1 VASIESIFRPGPAS
15 AMRRARRQSF
25 ALVALASALVAVA
38 CGPRFADQ
46 PVPQGQATIPVEP
59 TSGPATTPTVP
70 TAGATTR
77 TTVIKGTQGS
87 VVTGSVIKVGGLFP
101 KSGGLSALGLPAFQ
115 GAVAFFNWANERNLV
130 PGKRFQFI
138 TCDDQAVDT
147 QSTTCAKKLIDQD
160 GVFAMGPSFT
170 PFSDTVIDQVD
181 RAGVPWVGFDGI
193 NTEGLA
199 RSNVVTIGSPIE
211 PMAHALID
219 YWYRKLEREGN
230 TPKRVGAVV
239 LDVAPARTY
248 MRELKEQI
256 CRKLGCEVVREQF
269 VQYTTTQY
277 ETICR
282 NMQNEVVD
290 AIWIITDP
298 ASAIK
303 LMNGCQNIGYPKG
316 RFLGQHGIYLD
327 LTLAQSGPYSEGM
340 LANSGL
346 VPDTE
351 VTPATTEMKNIIR
364 RYFPN
369 ASLGYF
375 TELSFASARMFVDL
389 VAKVVADGKELS
401 RQNLLAAASAITNY
415 DCHGLCKDVALQP
428 PACRSGGNHTV
439 WVVRASFS
447 SGAGRWVKEA
457 GPFDAFDVET
467 WPTPGKPRPC

>member
-1 VASIESIFRPGPAS
+1 MSSRSGGAVLAVAI
-15 AMRRARRQSF
+15 
-25 ALVALASALVAVA
+25 ALTLAA

-46 PVPQGQATIPVEP
+46 AIPQGQPSTIAPAP
-59 TSGPATTPTVP
+59 TATTGST
-70 TAGATTR
+70 TAPSPGSTTK
-77 TTVIKGTQGS
+77 TTVIKGSKGN

-101 KSGGLSALGLPAFQ
+101 KSGGLSALGLPAYQ
-115 GAVAFFNWANERNLV
+115 GAAAFFNWANEKNLV

-160 GVFAMGPSFT
+160 GVFVMGPSFT
-170 PFSDTVIDQVD
+170 PFSNTVIEQVD
-181 RAGVPWVGFDGI
+181 KAGVPWTGFDGI

-219 YWYRKLEREGN
+219 YWYDKLSRQGHA
-230 TPKRVGAVV
+230 PKRVGAVV

-248 MRELKEQI
+248 MRELKEEI
-256 CRKLGCEVVREQF
+256 CAKLGCDVVLERS

-282 NMQNEVVD
+282 DMQNKVVD

-327 LTLAQSGPYSEGM
+327 LTLSQAGPYSDG
-340 LANSGL
+340 LIANSGL
-346 VPDTE
+346 LPDTE
-351 VTPATTEMKNIIR
+351 VTPATTEMKSIIR
-364 RYFPN
+364 RYFPG

-375 TELSFASARMFVDL
+375 TELAFASARMVVDL
-389 VAKVVADGKELS
+389 VARVVSQGKELS
-401 RQNLLAAASAITNY
+401 RQNMLAAASAVTSY
-415 DCHGLCKDVALQP
+415 DCHGLCKGVTLRP
-428 PACRSGGNHTV
+428 PACKSGGNHTV
-439 WVVRASFS
+439 WIVRADFS
-447 SGAGRWVKEA
+447 SGKGRWVKEA
-457 GPFDAFDVET
+457 GPFDAFDVRT
-467 WPTPGKPRPC
+467 WPNPGKPKPC